1 VTSRGDRREEIYL
14 DDADRTNWLTLFGHV
29 CKRFN
34 WVCHAYCLMDNHYHI
49 VVETAE
55 GNLSRGMR
63 QLNGVYT
70 QTFNRAHNRIGH
82 VYQGRYKAILVEK
95 ESYLLELTRYVVL
108 NPVRAGRV
116 NNVDQWPW
124 SSYSAMIGKSSRPEW
139 LQTDWIL
146 GQFGKQRKR
155 AVAAYR
161 DFVCAGVGL
170 PSVWNDLRGQIYLGK
185 EEFVETMQQHVQSD
199 SNISEIPRAQR
210 RAKAKPLSYYSSF
223 NDRNAGIAAAYQ
235 TGDYTMKA
243 IADEFGLHYATV
255 SRIVKKVGI

>member
-55 GNLSRGMR
+55 GNLSKGMR

-70 QTFNRAHNRIGH
+70 QTFNRAHNRVGH
-82 VYQGRYKAILVEK
+82 IYQGRYKAILVEK

-116 NNVDQWPW
+116 NNVEQWPW
-124 SSYSAMIGKSSRPEW
+124 SSYSVMVGRDSRPEW

-155 AVAAYR
+155 AAAAYR
-161 DFVCAGVGL
+161 DFVRAWVGL

-185 EEFVETMQQHVQSD
+185 EEFVEMMQQHVQPD
-199 SNISEIPRAQR
+199 STISEIPRAQR